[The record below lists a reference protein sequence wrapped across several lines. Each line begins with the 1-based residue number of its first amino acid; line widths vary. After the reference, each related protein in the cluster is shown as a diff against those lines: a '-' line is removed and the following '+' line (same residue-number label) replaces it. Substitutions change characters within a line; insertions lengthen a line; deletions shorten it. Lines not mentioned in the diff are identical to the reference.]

1 MPIHYEKSD
10 HIVLITL
17 DRYEKRNA
25 LDVEHGL
32 ALLNAWKR
40 FRDDDDAWVAIVT
53 GVKTAFC
60 AGGDLGTLGS
70 TSAANRA
77 EDRDFKNP
85 YADENN
91 ARWTLK
97 NLDVFKP
104 IISAVNGHCVA
115 GGFEMFAA
123 TDIRIA
129 SSDAFFQ
136 IAEPRRGLIAFGGT
150 TSRLPR
156 QIPWVHAM
164 ELLLTADRID
174 ATRALELGLVN
185 QVVKPDK
192 LIAAAYD
199 WARRITQNAPLAV
212 QAAKKSAVLAARRTL
227 EEGMV
232 TEDQIGESLFATED
246 AAEGISAFL
255 EKRAPVWRAK

>member
-1 MPIHYEKSD
+1 MPIHYDKSD
-10 HIVLITL
+10 HVVRITI

-25 LDVEHGL
+25 LDVEHGI
-32 ALLNAWKR
+32 ALLDAWKT
-40 FRDDDDAWVAIVT
+40 FRADDDAWVAIVT

-60 AGGDLGTLGS
+60 AGGDLGTLGTTS
-70 TSAANRA
+70 TSSRKSN
-77 EDRDFKNP
+77 EVFSNP
-85 YADENN
+85 FADENN

-104 IISAVNGHCVA
+104 IISAVNGHCIA
-115 GGFEMFAA
+115 GGFEMFGA

-129 SSDAFFQ
+129 STEAFFQ

-156 QIPWVHAM
+156 QLPWVHAM

-174 ATRALELGLVN
+174 AHRALELGLIN
-185 QVVKPDK
+185 EVVEPDQ
-192 LIAAAYD
+192 LLDAAYG

-212 QAAKKSAVLAARRTL
+212 QAAKKSAVLSFRTTL
-227 EEGMV
+227 REGML
-232 TEDQIGESLFATED
+232 TEDQLGEGLFATED
-246 AAEGISAFL
+246 AAEGIAAFL
-255 EKRAPVWRAK
+255 EKRAPVWKAR

>member
-1 MPIHYEKSD
+1 MPIHYEMHD
-10 HIVLITL
+10 HIVRITL

-25 LDVEHGL
+25 LDVEHGV
-32 ALLNAWKR
+32 ALLDAWKT

-60 AGGDLGTLGS
+60 AGGDLGTLGN
-70 TSAANRA
+70 TSAVSRAKNQAFANP
-77 EDRDFKNP
+77 F
-85 YADENN
+85 ADENN

-104 IISAVNGHCVA
+104 IVSAVNGHCIA

-129 SSDAFFQ
+129 STDAFFQ

-174 ATRALELGLVN
+174 AHRALELGLIN
-185 QVVKPDK
+185 QVVEPDH
-192 LIAAAYD
+192 LLDAAYE

-227 EEGMV
+227 EEGMA
-232 TEDQIGESLFATED
+232 TEDQIGEGLFATED
-246 AAEGISAFL
+246 AAEGIAAFL
-255 EKRAPVWRAK
+255 EKRPPVWKAR

>member
-1 MPIHYEKSD
+1 MPIHYDKSD

-25 LDVEHGL
+25 LDVEHGM
-32 ALLNAWKR
+32 ALLDAWKT

-70 TSAANRA
+70 TSAVSRKTN
-77 EDRDFKNP
+77 EDFRNP
-85 YADENN
+85 FADENN

-104 IISAVNGHCVA
+104 IISAVNGHCIA
-115 GGFEMFAA
+115 GGFEMFGA
-123 TDIRIA
+123 TDIRVA
-129 SSDAFFQ
+129 NTQAFFQ

-156 QIPWVHAM
+156 QLPWVHAM

-174 ATRALELGLVN
+174 AHRALEIGLIN
-185 QVVKPDK
+185 EVVQPDE
-192 LIAAAYD
+192 LLDTAYR

-212 QAAKKSAVLAARRTL
+212 QAAKKSAVLAFRSTL
-227 EEGMV
+227 QEGLV
-232 TEDQIGESLFATED
+232 VEDRLGEGLFATED
-246 AAEGISAFL
+246 ASEGIAAFL
-255 EKRAPVWRAK
+255 EKRAPVWKAR